1 MKVIHQTTSQ
11 QDIQGD
17 KMSDYRDGFDDGY
30 KFGREEIIEKL
41 REIDINDIDS
51 WLADRLA
58 DMIESNQI

>member
-1 MKVIHQTTSQ
+1 MCQTTSQ

>member
-1 MKVIHQTTSQ
+1 MNHTYQTTSQ

-41 REIDINDIDS
+41 REIDISDIDS

>member
-1 MKVIHQTTSQ
+1 LNHTYQTTSQ

-41 REIDINDIDS
+41 REIDISDIDS